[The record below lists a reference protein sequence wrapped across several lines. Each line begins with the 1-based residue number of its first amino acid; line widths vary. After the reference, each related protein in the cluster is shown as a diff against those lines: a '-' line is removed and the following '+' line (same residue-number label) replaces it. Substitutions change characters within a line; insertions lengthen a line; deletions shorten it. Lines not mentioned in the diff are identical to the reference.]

1 MFKFIQLLC
10 VNNVKELCN
19 LGKFLHYAFKLIDI
33 LFKQLLKL
41 NFVHSPLVLYYIFIV
56 TITNMQI
63 VTKMFAL

>member
-19 LGKFLHYAFKLIDI
+19 LGKLIDI